1 MGVPDKDL
9 VGDRHWNEQW
19 PRGQIDDSTDDDKIM
34 NWIRAPKEATP
45 AIKYHEKMRMW
56 EEGTWP
62 VYHTWNAPMDH
73 ASYHSIIDDGTDDAE
88 VLNVQH
94 RNENI

>member
-1 MGVPDKDL
+1 MMGVPKKDL

-34 NWIRAPKEATP
+34 NWIREPKEPTA
-45 AIKYHEKMRMW
+45 AIRYHNKMRQW

-62 VYHTWNAPMDH
+62 VYHTWNAPMDY
-73 ASYHSIIDDGTDDAE
+73 AT
-88 VLNVQH
+88 
-94 RNENI
+94 